1 MARTYSRR
9 KGKSGSTK
17 VDREKQPTWVRYKS
31 KEIEMIIVKL
41 AKAGN
46 TSAQIG
52 MILRDSYGIPD
63 VRQILNKKITA
74 VLKDNKIKKEIPE
87 DLMDLIKRSI
97 QIKDHMKKN
106 HKDMTA
112 KRGLQLTESKIMRFI
127 KYYKLN
133 GKLARDWKY
142 DPERIKLLID

>member
-17 VDREKQPTWVRYKS
+17 PEREKQPTWVRYKS

-41 AKAGN
+41 AKADN
-46 TSAQIG
+46 SSAQIG

-63 VRQILNKKITA
+63 VKQILNKKITT
-74 VLKDNKIKKEIPE
+74 VLKNNKINKEIPE
-87 DLMDLIKRSI
+87 DLMNLIKRSI

-112 KRGLQLTESKIMRFI
+112 KRGLQLTESKIMRLI
-127 KYYKLN
+127 KYYKSN
-133 GKLARDWKY
+133 SKLARDWKY

>member
-1 MARTYSRR
+1 MARAYSRR
-9 KGKSGSTK
+9 KGKSGSTRPE
-17 VDREKQPTWVRYKS
+17 REKQPTWIRYKS

-41 AKAGN
+41 AKSGN
-46 TSAQIG
+46 TTAKIG

-74 VLKDNKIKKEIPE
+74 VLKDNKISKEIPE

-97 QIKDHMKKN
+97 QIMDHSKKN

-112 KRGLQLTESKIMRFI
+112 KRGLQLTESRIMRLI
-127 KYYKLN
+127 KYYKSH

>member
-1 MARTYSRR
+1 
-9 KGKSGSTK
+9 
-17 VDREKQPTWVRYKS
+17 
-31 KEIEMIIVKL
+31 MIIVKL
-41 AKAGN
+41 AKSGN
-46 TSAQIG
+46 TTAKIG

-74 VLKDNKIKKEIPE
+74 VLKDNKISKEIPE
-87 DLMDLIKRSI
+87 DLMNLIKRSI
-97 QIKDHMKKN
+97 QIMDHSKKN

-112 KRGLQLTESKIMRFI
+112 KRGLQLTESRIMRLI
-127 KYYKLN
+127 KYYKSH

>member
-1 MARTYSRR
+1 MRPE
-9 KGKSGSTK
+9 
-17 VDREKQPTWVRYKS
+17 REKQPTWVRYKS

-41 AKAGN
+41 AKSGN
-46 TSAQIG
+46 RTAEIG

-74 VLKDNKIKKEIPE
+74 VLRDNKISKEIPE
-87 DLMDLIKRSI
+87 DLMNLIKRSI
-97 QIKDHMKKN
+97 QIMDHLKKN

-112 KRGLQLTESKIMRFI
+112 KRGLQLTESKIMRLI
-127 KYYKLN
+127 KYYKSH

>member
-31 KEIEMIIVKL
+31 KEIKMIIVKL

>member
-17 VDREKQPTWVRYKS
+17 IDREKQPTWVRYKS

-46 TSAQIG
+46 ASAQIG

-97 QIKDHMKKN
+97 QIKNHMKKN

-133 GKLARDWKY
+133 GKLAKDWKY